1 MDNWN
6 ITPIYN
12 EHFKYSHTFIILMVF
27 ALPRTHLSMQTYNR
41 NRNLKCT
48 FAKKSIYRNDPL
60 LFMGIFLCSFS
71 LESITPHYI
80 QISLF
85 RLSMCITDMILY
97 NLITISATRSLMSV
111 KKLEKYFYLHH
122 SFYRS
127 FIELMF
133 NGVVIQ
139 VK

>member
-1 MDNWN
+1 
-6 ITPIYN
+6 
-12 EHFKYSHTFIILMVF
+12 MVF

-97 NLITISATRSLMSV
+97 NLITISATRSLMSIIKV
-111 KKLEKYFYLHH
+111 EQYLYFHH
-122 SFYRS
+122 SFYTILLIGKLNYLNIII
-127 FIELMF
+127 FH
-133 NGVVIQ
+133 
-139 VK
+139 